1 MTLLERVITIGI
13 CSVATM
19 ATRFLPFVVFSGR
32 RAAPPF
38 IQYLGRALPAAIFG
52 MLVVYCLKDV
62 DFCGGSHGLPELLA
76 IGVTILL
83 HRWRGQMLVSIA
95 GGTLCYMLLVQL
107 VF

>member
-1 MTLLERVITIGI
+1 MTLAQQAVTIALCALG
-13 CSVATM
+13 TM
-19 ATRFLPFVVFSGR
+19 ATRFLPFFLFSGKR
-32 RAAPPF
+32 PTPPF
-38 IQYLGRALPAAIFG
+38 IQYLGKALPAAIFG